1 MGVDDDP
8 ILEAL
13 DALEEALKANAV
25 RTDIILERIAR
36 VRELRANGA
45 KYVDLA
51 GSEPGPPIVQ
61 LVTAS
66 ATALD
71 HYGVRL
77 RRAAAQVLYNE
88 GLTMEQIAAAFG
100 VTRQRVSALLKIS
113 DQ

>member
-13 DALEEALKANAV
+13 EALEEALEQNAIRREV
-25 RTDIILERIAR
+25 IKSRIAQ
-36 VRELRANGA
+36 VREQRAQGA
-45 KYVDLA
+45 GYAELA
-51 GSEPGPPIVQ
+51 TQEAGPRIVQ

-88 GLTMEQIAAAFG
+88 GLTMEQIAEVFG
-100 VTRQRVSALLKIS
+100 VTRQRVSALLKVS

>member
-1 MGVDDDP
+1 MGVDDP

-13 DALEEALKANAV
+13 DALEEALDQNAV
-25 RTDIILERIAR
+25 RRDVIKDRIAR
-36 VRELRANGA
+36 IRERRAQGA
-45 KYVDLA
+45 PYAELA
-51 GSEPGPPIVQ
+51 HQEAGPAIVQ

-77 RRAAAQVLYNE
+77 RRAAALVLYNE
-88 GLTMEQIAAAFG
+88 GMTMEQIAEVFG
-100 VTRQRVSALLKIS
+100 VTRQRVSALLKVS